1 MSFLNFV
8 RLSVMMFVQF
18 FIWGAW
24 YVTAPSYLGQIG
36 FGSTDFGW
44 TYSVGPIAGIIS
56 PFILGLIAD
65 RYFSTERV
73 LGLMHILGGL
83 AMLGAAYLMR
93 QGSAPWMINTV
104 FFAHML
110 CFYPTLSL
118 TNTLAMHNMTDPEKQ
133 FPVIRVS
140 GTIGWIIAGLVLGYY
155 SWGATIDMFYL
166 AAGAAILLGFYSFTL
181 PHTPPPAA
189 GKQFSAKESLGLN
202 ALFLLK
208 KPSYLTF
215 IVSSLLICIP
225 LAFYYQM
232 AARTIEQAGIAN
244 VPQTMSY
251 GQVSEICFMLLMPLF
266 FGFLGVKWMLAVGM
280 LAWVLRYGLFSVGA
294 PDQVTW
300 MLLSGV
306 ILHGICYDFFFVTG
320 QIYTDKVAPK
330 EMRGQAQGLLVL
342 FTLGIGMLVGAQ
354 IGGRVE
360 KFYTP
365 AESVQ
370 LSGQVEQLSNEIKA
384 LDERNDSGLAG
395 QIASLTQEKE
405 AKRIQAMQMIQ
416 WRQIWLLPC
425 IGAAVILVVFVFL
438 FRHDSPAKQEPGK
451 PQSAA

>member
-1 MSFLNFV
+1 
-8 RLSVMMFVQF
+8 
-18 FIWGAW
+18 
-24 YVTAPSYLGQIG
+24 
-36 FGSTDFGW
+36 
-44 TYSVGPIAGIIS
+44 
-56 PFILGLIAD
+56 
-65 RYFSTERV
+65 
-73 LGLMHILGGL
+73 
-83 AMLGAAYLMR
+83 
-93 QGSAPWMINTV
+93 
-104 FFAHML
+104 
-110 CFYPTLSL
+110 
-118 TNTLAMHNMTDPEKQ
+118 
-133 FPVIRVS
+133 
-140 GTIGWIIAGLVLGYY
+140 
-155 SWGATIDMFYL
+155 
-166 AAGAAILLGFYSFTL
+166 
-181 PHTPPPAA
+181 
-189 GKQFSAKESLGLN
+189 
-202 ALFLLK
+202 
-208 KPSYLTF
+208 
-215 IVSSLLICIP
+215 
-225 LAFYYQM
+225 
-232 AARTIEQAGIAN
+232 
-244 VPQTMSY
+244 
-251 GQVSEICFMLLMPLF
+251 
-266 FGFLGVKWMLAVGM
+266 VGM